1 MRILFVPFEW
11 ATHYY
16 AMTALA
22 WAARAAGHEVR
33 IAAHPSITAAVTGSG
48 MIAVPIGGRSDLS
61 AGMTELRSSPEVGR
75 ARREVSGEVGE
86 LWKLPADKLAHILAF
101 MMIPHIRIAEDTT
114 PDLVEFTRAWR
125 PDLVVG
131 DPLMYAAPVAASVAG
146 APLVHHLLG
155 PDFLRVMR
163 FPGLGGDAEVGW
175 PDGLRR
181 LYDRYGV
188 DLGAAAAL
196 RTVDPCPA
204 RIQVPGVAR
213 RLPVRFVPYN
223 GSGTAPSWL
232 LKPPVRQRICL
243 TWGTGAQAL
252 RGDAGSPLPE
262 LLEALRDLDVEVV
275 VAVRPHDR
283 DQLGELPP
291 NSRAVVDLPLD
302 LLLPTCSVVLHQ
314 GGAQT
319 MLTAAAHGV
328 PQILLPQIIDQGL
341 VAELLTKSGAGIG
354 LDPKNLRPELVRESV
369 GVALGDESIRNA
381 AAELRREIMGQP
393 SPAEVVRSLAQ
404 VIRA

>member
-1 MRILFVPFEW
+1 MKILFVPFEW

-16 AMTALA
+16 AMTSLA

-33 IAAHPSITAAVTGSG
+33 VAAHPSITAAVTGSG

-61 AGMTELRSSPEVGR
+61 AGMTELRRSPELQR
-75 ARREVSGEVGE
+75 ARSELSGDVGD
-86 LWKLPADKLAHILAF
+86 LWKLPDDKLAPILAF
-101 MMIPHIRIAEDTT
+101 MMIPHVRIAEDAT
-114 PDLVEFTRAWR
+114 PDLVEFARAWR
-125 PDLVVG
+125 PELVIG
-131 DPLMYAAPVAASVAG
+131 DPLMYAAPVAASVVG

-163 FPGLGGDAEVGW
+163 FPGLGGDAAVGW
-175 PDGLRR
+175 PEGLRR

-188 DLGAAAAL
+188 DIGAGAAL
-196 RTVDPCPA
+196 RTVDPCPEL
-204 RIQVPGVAR
+204 IQVPGVPR
-213 RLPVRFVPYN
+213 RSPVRFVPYN
-223 GSGTAPSWL
+223 GAGTMPRWL
-232 LKPPVRQRICL
+232 SEPPARQRICL
-243 TWGTGAQAL
+243 TWGTSMQAL
-252 RGDAGSPLPE
+252 SGGAGSLLPE
-262 LLEALRDLDVEVV
+262 LLEALRGLDVEVV

-283 DQLGELPP
+283 DQLGDLPP
-291 NSRAVVDLPLD
+291 NSRVVVDLPLD
-302 LLLPTCSVVLHQ
+302 ILLPTCAAILHQ

-328 PQILLPQIIDQGL
+328 PQILVPQIIDQGL

-354 LDPKNLRPELVRESV
+354 LDAKHLQPGLVRESV
-369 GVALGDESIRNA
+369 GAALGDDAIRNA
-381 AAELRREIMGQP
+381 AAELRREIMAQP

>member
-16 AMTALA
+16 AMTSLA

-61 AGMTELRSSPEVGR
+61 AGMTELRRSPEVQR
-75 ARREVSGEVGE
+75 ARRELSGDVGD
-86 LWKLPADKLAHILAF
+86 LWKLPTDKLAHILAF
-101 MMIPHIRIAEDTT
+101 MMIPHVRIAEDAT
-114 PDLVEFTRAWR
+114 PDLVEFARAWR
-125 PDLVVG
+125 PELIIG
-131 DPLMYAAPVAASVAG
+131 DPLMYAAPVAASVVG

-188 DLGAAAAL
+188 DVGANAPL
-196 RTVDPCPA
+196 RTVDPCPE
-204 RIQVPGVAR
+204 RIQVPGIPR

-223 GSGTAPSWL
+223 GSGTLPSWL
-232 LKPPVRQRICL
+232 TKPPVRQRICL

-252 RGDAGSPLPE
+252 HGGGGSLLPE
-262 LLEALRDLDVEVV
+262 LLDALRTLDVEVV

-283 DQLGELPP
+283 EQLGELPP
-291 NSRAVVDLPLD
+291 NSRAAVDLPLD
-302 LLLPTCSVVLHQ
+302 LLLPTCAVVLHQ

-328 PQILLPQIIDQGL
+328 PQLLVPQIIDQGL

-354 LDPKNLRPELVRESV
+354 LDHKHLRPDLVRESV
-369 GVALGDESIRNA
+369 AAALGDETIRNA
-381 AAELRREIMGQP
+381 AAELRREMMAQP
-393 SPAEVVRSLAQ
+393 SPAEVVRSLVR